1 MNLLCMETC
10 LGFYSVAVYS
20 NGKLL
25 SEQRSSNLNE
35 QAEKLAESVKNC
47 LSLAKLEFSDL
58 EAIAI
63 TNGPGSFT
71 GLRIGLSFAKGI
83 KVAYPKLKIFSASTL
98 ELLAFSQVIK
108 EGIVGINAGKNQH
121 YMADFKDQALISD
134 IYLVNNDEIRDGA
147 ILHSDFSIFNEAL
160 SGKNLGKLVNER
172 LKNNL
177 EINQALDPVYVREPD
192 AIFNK
197 SFSK

>member
-25 SEQRSSNLNE
+25 SEHKSSDLNE

-83 KVAYPKLKIFSASTL
+83 KVAYPKLKTFSVSTL
-98 ELLAFSQVIK
+98 ELLAFSQNIK

-134 IYLVNNDEIRDGA
+134 IYLVDNEEILTSA
-147 ILHSDFSIFNEAL
+147 ILHSDFSSFNEFL
-160 SGKNLGKLVNER
+160 SAKYLGL
-172 LKNNL
+172 L
-177 EINQALDPVYVREPD
+177 INTKIDSKAAISESLDPVYVREPD
-192 AIFNK
+192 AIFKKNN
-197 SFSK
+197 